1 VTRRSSRRA
10 DPAPRWRRRPDERT
24 RALTESALKLLMER
38 GYRRI
43 RLEDVADDA
52 GVSKATVYHY
62 FANKDELL
70 TQTIAGRMAEKHDEA
85 ERRLAARGGSAAAR
99 LQMLLRQFWDL
110 SLTRQAGLWQQML
123 AAEIATGAPDVF
135 AAWARGLVRRWRVVR
150 RLIREGQR
158 TGEFRRDVNAEV
170 AARMVIS
177 ALSHQALFHV
187 HFGLDRFAP
196 YSPDRLI
203 SAVIQQFIDGLR
215 APVKARGRSRRS
227 QIS

>member
-1 VTRRSSRRA
+1 MS
-10 DPAPRWRRRPDERT
+10 APRWRRLPDERT
-24 RALTESALKLLMER
+24 RALMESALKLLMQR

-99 LQMLLRQFWDL
+99 LQMFLRQFWDL

-135 AAWARGLVRRWRVVR
+135 AVWARGLVRRWRVVR
-150 RLIREGQR
+150 RLIREGQQ
-158 TGEFRRDVNAEV
+158 TGEFRCDLNAEI
-170 AARMVIS
+170 AARVIIS

-203 SAVIQQFIDGLR
+203 TAVIQQFLDGLR
-215 APVKARGRSRRS
+215 VPTKPRARPARR
-227 QIS
+227 QIP

>member
-1 VTRRSSRRA
+1 M
-10 DPAPRWRRRPDERT
+10 
-24 RALTESALKLLMER
+24 ESALKLLMKR

-70 TQTIAGRMAEKHDEA
+70 TQTIAGRMAEKQDEF
-85 ERRLAARGGSAAAR
+85 ERRIAARGGSPAAR
-99 LQMLLRQFWDL
+99 LQVFLRQFWEA

-135 AAWARGLVRRWRVVR
+135 AAWARGLVGRWRVVS
-150 RLIREGQR
+150 RLIREGQQ
-158 TGEFRRDVNAEV
+158 TGEFRRDVNPEI
-170 AARMVIS
+170 AARVVIS

-187 HFGLDRFAP
+187 HFGLSRFAP
-196 YSPDRLI
+196 YSPDRLVT
-203 SAVIQQFIDGLR
+203 AVVAQFIDGLR
-215 APVKARGRSRRS
+215 PAKPRARPIRS
-227 QIS
+227 QIP

>member
-1 VTRRSSRRA
+1 M
-10 DPAPRWRRRPDERT
+10 
-24 RALTESALKLLMER
+24 ESALKLLMER

-62 FANKDELL
+62 FSNKDELL
-70 TQTIAGRMAEKHDEA
+70 TQTIAGRVAEKHEEF
-85 ERRLAARGGSAAAR
+85 ERRLAARGGSASAR
-99 LQMLLRQFWDL
+99 LQVFLRQFWDV

-135 AAWARGLVRRWRVVR
+135 AAWARGLVGRWRIVR

-158 TGEFRRDVNAEV
+158 TGEFRRDVNAEI
-170 AARMVIS
+170 AARVAIS

-196 YSPDRLI
+196 YAPGRLI
-203 SAVIQQFIDGLR
+203 TAVIQQFIDGLR
-215 APVKARGRSRRS
+215 APAKRRSRPFRS
-227 QIS
+227 QTP